1 MENLNEISLR
11 ERIRLNLVS
20 YMEIANINQVQ
31 LAEKL
36 GISKGTVNNWARG
49 NNSPDVDMVPK
60 ICKVLGISIV
70 DLYSPTRF
78 EANEYKTSKKAPSLS
93 DEAMKL
99 AKDYDGLDE
108 HGQRVIRLVANEEKA
123 RCMKPLQEVP
133 QEPEKV
139 RYITKWFPTMPMS
152 AGTGQPAGY
161 EEAEELELT
170 KRPPRSSSFVAPVSG
185 DSMEPTF
192 HDGDKL
198 FIRICEEIE
207 PGQIGVFYMDGQLYV
222 KELGDTA
229 LISHNPDYDPIP
241 MQDDIRCQGLVLDV
255 CDESYFE

>member
-1 MENLNEISLR
+1 MAIGR
-11 ERIRLNLVS
+11 RIKEARLNKSLTQEELAKLVGVTKGA
-20 YMEIANINQVQ
+20 IANYENNTSHPKENVMYALIN
-31 LAEKL
+31 AL
-36 GISKGTVNNWARG
+36 G
-49 NNSPDVDMVPK
+49 VD
-60 ICKVLGISIV
+60 
-70 DLYSPTRF
+70 
-78 EANEYKTSKKAPSLS
+78 ANFLFQDFVETKKAPSLS

-229 LISHNPDYDPIP
+229 LISHNPAYDPIP